1 MTQDH
6 DPDAAIGAS
15 GRWQQFVAAIS
26 LLTRLPV
33 AAAGGGVAA
42 TSWAFPLVGGLI
54 GLCGGAVFALA
65 GYLGIGTGSAVLL
78 AIGTQV
84 ALTGALHED
93 GLADTADGFG
103 GGRDREAKLAIMRD
117 SRIGT
122 YGVLALLLV
131 VGLRFSAIQEIAWS
145 LLSMTDEVADT
156 VSDATAVT
164 IALVICGAASR
175 AAMTV
180 FWHSLPSARSEGL
193 AANAGSVP
201 AGAALQAVL
210 IAAAFGAIL
219 LSWLSFLAVLGAVA
233 VTTLAFRWLV
243 IRQIQGHTGDTL
255 GACQQLTEVA
265 ALLALAAT
273 VVAV

>member
-1 MTQDH
+1 MTQRQ
-6 DPDAAIGAS
+6 DPDATNGTL
-15 GRWQQFVAAIS
+15 GRWQQFLTAMK

-33 AAAGGGVAA
+33 QVASHRFGEAA
-42 TSWAFPLVGGLI
+42 WAFPLVGGLV
-54 GLCGGAVFALA
+54 GLCGGGVFALS
-65 GYLGIGTGSAVLL
+65 GHLGIGTGSAVLL
-78 AIGTQV
+78 AMGTQLL
-84 ALTGALHED
+84 LTGALHED

-145 LLSMTDEVADT
+145 LLSMTDEVADI

-164 IALVICGAASR
+164 IGLVICGAASR
-175 AAMTV
+175 AAMAV
-180 FWHSLPSARSEGL
+180 LWHSLPSARTEGL
-193 AANAGSVP
+193 SASGGDVP
-201 AGAALQAVL
+201 ASAALQAVL

-233 VTTLAFRWLV
+233 ITTAAFRWLV
-243 IRQIQGHTGDTL
+243 VRQIQGHTGDTL
-255 GACQQLTEVA
+255 GACQQLVEAA

-273 VVAV
+273 VLAV